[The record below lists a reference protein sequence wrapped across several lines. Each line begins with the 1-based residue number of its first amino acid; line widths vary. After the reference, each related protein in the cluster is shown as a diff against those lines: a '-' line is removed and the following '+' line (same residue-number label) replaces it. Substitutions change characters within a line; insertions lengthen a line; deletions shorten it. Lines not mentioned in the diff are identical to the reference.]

1 MRKTPLADAIT
12 PYPPQRS
19 IARAA
24 GKPQSSAQNQAK
36 DGDASMQ
43 WKVGKV
49 KITKVVELET
59 AGSTRFILPLA
70 SNEEIRKLPWLIP
83 HFATE
88 EGRLKMSIHSL
99 VVETPKHRIV
109 VDTGLGNDK
118 QGRNVPTW
126 NNRNEPFL
134 EKLTLAGFPPDS
146 IDTVLCT
153 HLHVDHVGWNT
164 RLAGGQWVPTFA
176 NARYLFGKTEF
187 EHWRDHSVEPAHIAV
202 FNDSVKPI
210 WDAGKAELIESDA
223 KLTDEI
229 SMISTPGHSPGHMSI
244 HIRSDGEEGL
254 LTGDV
259 AHHPCQMAHLDW
271 SSTADS
277 DPKQSVVARREL
289 FSRFADTPTLVIGG
303 HYDAGHIKRD
313 GGAFKF
319 IALG

>member
-1 MRKTPLADAIT
+1 
-12 PYPPQRS
+12 
-19 IARAA
+19 
-24 GKPQSSAQNQAK
+24 
-36 DGDASMQ
+36 MQ
-43 WKVGKV
+43 WKVGQV

-59 AGSTRFILPLA
+59 VGSTRFILPLA

-99 VVETPKHRIV
+99 VVETPTRRIV

-118 QGRNVPTW
+118 EGRGVPTW
-126 NNRNEPFL
+126 NNRNGPYL
-134 EKLTLAGFPPDS
+134 ETMAAAGFPPQS

-164 RLAGGQWVPTFA
+164 RLVDGKWLPTFP
-176 NARYLFGKTEF
+176 NARYLFGRTEY
-187 EHWRDHSVEPAHIAV
+187 EHWRDHSDTEDKIAV
-202 FNDSVKPI
+202 FKDSVQPI
-210 WDAGKAELIESDA
+210 VDAGLAELIPSDA
-223 KLTDEI
+223 GLTEEI
-229 SMISTPGHSPGHMSI
+229 TLLPTPGHSPGHMSI
-244 HIRSDGEEGL
+244 LIKSGGEEAL

-277 DPKQSVVARREL
+277 DPAQSPVTRRAL

-303 HYDAGHIKRD
+303 HFDAGHIKRD
-313 GGAFKF
+313 RDAFKF